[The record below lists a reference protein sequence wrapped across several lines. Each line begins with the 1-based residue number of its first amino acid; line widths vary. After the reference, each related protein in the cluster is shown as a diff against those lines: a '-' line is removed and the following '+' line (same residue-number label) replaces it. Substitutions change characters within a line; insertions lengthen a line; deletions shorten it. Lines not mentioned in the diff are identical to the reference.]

1 MYALGD
7 CQLVE
12 IIRNPTHNYLD
23 DYLKFTL
30 NRNTIISIIA

>member
-12 IIRNPTHNYLD
+12 IIRNSTHNYLD
-23 DYLKFTL
+23 ELFEIYFK
-30 NRNTIISIIA
+30 